1 MSDGSDGDAD
11 GSDDARDLRE
21 NDPHR
26 FERLPATEADR
37 EVEGR
42 PTREAV
48 LEWWDD
54 RFGIEPAV
62 FEAHTFWE
70 KGAGKVWIYA
80 GEAENST
87 DVEALGMTF
96 LRVRQEHWKPTTDAA
111 QRFGR
116 QATRNVIELDD
127 EAARRFA
134 AGEEQDLEW
143 DGDWGYLIAAHE
155 VAGRLEPL
163 GVGLYT
169 YGSLQSMVP
178 KGRQRAV
185 PSSGR

>member
-1 MSDGSDGDAD
+1 MSE
-11 GSDDARDLRE
+11 DDAGETDHGGRE
-21 NDPHR
+21 NAPHR
-26 FERLPATEADR
+26 FERLPATEAER

-48 LEWWDD
+48 LEWWAD
-54 RFGIEPAV
+54 RFDIEPSV
-62 FEAHTFWE
+62 FEDHTFWE
-70 KGAGKVWIYA
+70 KGSGKVWAYA
-80 GEAENST
+80 GEADDPT

-96 LRVRQEHWKPTTDAA
+96 LRVRQEHWKPTTDAV

-116 QATRNVIELDD
+116 HAARNVIELD
-127 EAARRFA
+127 EAAARRFA
-134 AGEEQDLEW
+134 AGEEQDLDW

-155 VAGRLEPL
+155 VGGRREPL

-178 KGRQRAV
+178 KGRQRDV
-185 PSSGR
+185 SSP

>member
-1 MSDGSDGDAD
+1 MTANREESAD
-11 GSDDARDLRE
+11 DRRE

-26 FERLPATEADR
+26 FERLPATADDR
-37 EVEGR
+37 EVAGR

-48 LEWWDD
+48 LEWWHD
-54 RFGIEPAV
+54 RFGVEPSV
-62 FEAHTFWE
+62 FDDHTFWE
-70 KGAGKVWIYA
+70 KGAGKVWAYA
-80 GEAENST
+80 GEAADPT
-87 DVEALGMTF
+87 DVEALGVTF
-96 LRVRQEHWKPTTDAA
+96 LRVRQEHWKPTTDAV

-116 QATRNVIELDD
+116 HATRNVIELDD

-143 DGDWGYLIAAHE
+143 EGDWGYLIAAHD

-169 YGSLQSMVP
+169 YGSFQSMVP
-178 KGRQRAV
+178 KGRRRDVSTPAATDE
-185 PSSGR
+185 